1 MSTSMVI
8 SSLLLPESQVTHN
21 RTNMLSSA
29 DIFSTYKNRS
39 ETWIKKKDPKFHS
52 FIFSTS
58 DLKITWREKLY
69 LHHYS
74 LTESPN
80 CYCGKRLKF
89 IDITKGYRQ
98 YCSNHCK
105 ANDQK
110 LVELTRKRN
119 LDKWGVDNPM
129 KLLSI
134 KEKQKSTLNER
145 YGVDNASQIDEVK
158 QKILRANRKNWGVDY
173 ISQLPDKRQALS
185 ENMKLHST
193 HLNSINKSNLEIKL
207 HKKFNLLGLEF
218 VSIIDT
224 SIYLARCLKRH
235 EFHIHKNTLND
246 RTRNKNTI
254 CTKCNPI
261 KSGSDGEKQLSQFIE
276 SIYPGTILKNYRDS
290 YEIDVF
296 LPDLN
301 VGFEFNGIYWHSSVY
316 RDKFYHD
323 NKLKYFADKGVNI
336 FYVWEDDWINNN
348 DMIKLYIK
356 YIIDIKNSSNLDY
369 VRLLVENIKSE
380 NTTYISDNMLL
391 GFILKNFGFKVI
403 RNTGPTVQFISNA
416 KRLKLQLNETFSPVR
431 VSKKTNFIWLNSIE
445 ILSLQTDC

>member
-1 MSTSMVI
+1 
-8 SSLLLPESQVTHN
+8 
-21 RTNMLSSA
+21 
-29 DIFSTYKNRS
+29 
-39 ETWIKKKDPKFHS
+39 
-52 FIFSTS
+52 
-58 DLKITWREKLY
+58 
-69 LHHYS
+69 
-74 LTESPN
+74 
-80 CYCGKRLKF
+80 
-89 IDITKGYRQ
+89 
-98 YCSNHCK
+98 
-105 ANDQK
+105 
-110 LVELTRKRN
+110 
-119 LDKWGVDNPM
+119 M

-254 CTKCNPI
+254 CTICNPI
-261 KSGSDGEKQLSQFIE
+261 KSGSDGEKQLCQFIE

-369 VRLLVENIKSE
+369 VRLLVEHIKSE

-391 GFILKNFGFKVI
+391 RFILKNFGFKVI

-416 KRLKLQLNETFSPVR
+416 KRLKLQLNEAFSPVR
-431 VSKKTNFIWLNSIE
+431 VSKKMNFIWLNSIE